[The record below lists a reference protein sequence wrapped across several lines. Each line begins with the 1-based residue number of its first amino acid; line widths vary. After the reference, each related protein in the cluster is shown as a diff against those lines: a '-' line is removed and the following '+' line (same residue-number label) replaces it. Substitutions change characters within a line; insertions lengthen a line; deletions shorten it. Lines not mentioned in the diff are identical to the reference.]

1 MRILIIGGGGYVGS
15 MLVQK
20 LVEQKIEVL
29 VLDLFMYGNPEEVFP
44 NFYKSEYLTVIKGI

>member
-20 LVEQKIEVL
+20 LVEQKIDVL
-29 VLDLFMYGNPEEVFP
+29 VLDLI
-44 NFYKSEYLTVIKGI
+44 YLRKPKESFSKFLRI